1 MSKKS
6 HDVLGHSSDVKLLDS
21 NVPIDVATA
30 FAIMNPATW
39 LKCENLVTGITSDKT
54 QLPRPRSL
62 ENTRFLVTSSIP
74 IMGSPPSTSE
84 AFMGDFRDLALG
96 VRRDASVEALKL
108 STYASNLLIEF
119 VGYTRMDF
127 VCTRP
132 ASFATL
138 EVITVS

>member
-1 MSKKS
+1 
-6 HDVLGHSSDVKLLDS
+6 
-21 NVPIDVATA
+21 
-30 FAIMNPATW
+30 
-39 LKCENLVTGITSDKT
+39 
-54 QLPRPRSL
+54 
-62 ENTRFLVTSSIP
+62 
-74 IMGSPPSTSE
+74 
-84 AFMGDFRDLALG
+84 MGDFRDLALG